1 MMLVNG
7 QRTLA
12 LVECVERVVAVA
24 LNRCLGFNGML

>member
-1 MMLVNG
+1 MLLVDR

-24 LNRCLGFNGML
+24 LNGCLGFNGML